1 MKKLP
6 CLGDDYSK
14 LKVCLETDSTC
25 EKLYDDIFICLANK
39 ITRVTKG
46 FTVGRAA
53 AKLVKNQ
60 EEDALRVFTNCLNSE
75 IEESKEVKTNKFF
88 TEKIE
93 KCEKQLGK
101 NLVQK

>member
-6 CLGDDYSK
+6 CLGDDYTK
-14 LKVCLETDSTC
+14 LKVCLDTDSKC

-39 ITRVTKG
+39 MTRVTKG
-46 FTVGRAA
+46 FTMGRAV

-60 EEDALRVFTNCLNSE
+60 EEDALRVFTNCLSTE

-88 TEKIE
+88 AEKIE
-93 KCEKQLGK
+93 KCEKQLEK
-101 NLVQK
+101 NLEQK